1 MHTEKPIFTAQFHP
15 EAFGGPT
22 DTEVTFM
29 WLCYLRQQIKSEN
42 LTYFYFELWVPV
54 SPQFLFDT
62 FMDLVKGK
70 RSSVTH
76 AMSRP
81 VKVPPPP
88 KVRHLSHDYNPS
100 YIPKALDRF
109 FLHAGT
115 LYLLHDHNWR
125 YLSMWP
131 YPLLK
136 TSHKWPVFQQQD
148 FNSSQD

>member
-22 DTEVTFM
+22 DTEVTIM
-29 WLCYLRQQIKSEN
+29 WLCYLSQQIKSEN

-100 YIPKALDRF
+100 YIPTALDPF
-109 FLHAGT
+109 ILNV
-115 LYLLHDHNWR
+115 HDHNWR
-125 YLSMWP
+125 YLSLWP
-131 YPLLK
+131 YPILE
-136 TSHKWPVFQQQD
+136 TSQKWPLFQWLD
-148 FNSSQD
+148 FNSS

>member
-22 DTEVTFM
+22 DTEVTIT
-29 WLCYLRQQIKSEN
+29 WLCYLSQQIKSEN
-42 LTYFYFELWVPV
+42 LIYFSFELWVPV

-100 YIPKALDRF
+100 YIPTALDPF
-109 FLHAGT
+109 ILNV
-115 LYLLHDHNWR
+115 HDHNWR

-131 YPLLK
+131 YPILE
-136 TSHKWPVFQQQD
+136 TSQKWPLFQWLD
-148 FNSSQD
+148 FNSS